1 MKQFKQ
7 LGLIAVLALALGACG
22 ESKEAATDGAAAT
35 PTATVSVEHKL
46 GTVEV
51 KQNPERVVVFDFGA
65 LDTLEALG
73 VDVVGLPKA
82 NIPAYLSKYKDDKY
96 GNMGGL
102 KEPNFEAIHAAKPDL
117 IIISDRQAKL
127 FDQLNEIAPTVYTNV
142 DYSDYM
148 ASLEK
153 NVKTLAGL
161 FGKEAKAEEALAA
174 LKADIAAVNEK
185 TGAMDEKGL
194 IVLVNDGKISAYG
207 SKSRFG
213 FIHDVLGMKQ
223 ADENISVS
231 THGQS
236 VAFEYIVKTN
246 PDYIFVID
254 RSAVVGNSE
263 TAAKQVIENEL
274 VQKTNAFKN
283 SHIVYLDPNVWYL
296 SGGGLGSAQEMVN
309 EVKAA
314 L

>member
-7 LGLIAVLALALGACG
+7 LGLIAIMALALGACG
-22 ESKEAATDGAAAT
+22 EGKEASTDATA
-35 PTATVSVEHKL
+35 PVATVSVAHKL

-73 VDVVGLPKA
+73 VDVIGLPKA
-82 NIPAYLSKYKDDKY
+82 NIPAYLSQYKDDKY
-96 GNMGGL
+96 VDVGNL

-142 DYSDYM
+142 DYSDYLP
-148 ASLEK
+148 SLEK
-153 NVKTLAGL
+153 NVQTLASL
-161 FGKEAKAEEALAA
+161 FGKEAQATEALTK
-174 LKADIAAVNEK
+174 LEQEIAAVNEK
-185 TGAMDEKGL
+185 TTAMNEKAL

-213 FIHDVLGMKQ
+213 FIHDVLGVKQ

>member
-22 ESKEAATDGAAAT
+22 ETKEAATDGAAA
-35 PTATVSVEHKL
+35 PAATVSVEHKL

-51 KQNPERVVVFDFGA
+51 KQNPERVVAFDFGA

-73 VDVVGLPKA
+73 VDVIGLPKA

-96 GNMGGL
+96 ADMGGL

-142 DYSDYM
+142 DYNDYVP
-148 ASLEK
+148 SLEK
-153 NVKTLAGL
+153 NVKTLASL
-161 FGKEAKAEEALAA
+161 FGKEAQADEALAT
-174 LKADIAAVNEK
+174 LKADIASVNEK
-185 TGAMDEKGL
+185 TNAMPEKGL

-213 FIHDVLGMKQ
+213 FIHDVLGVKQ
-223 ADENISVS
+223 ADEAISVS

-283 SHIVYLDPNVWYL
+283 GHIVYLDPNTWYL
-296 SGGGLGSAQEMVN
+296 SGGGLGSTKEMVE

>member
-7 LGLIAVLALALGACG
+7 LGLIAVMALALGACG
-22 ESKEAATDGAAAT
+22 EQAAKTDGAAPA
-35 PTATVSVEHKL
+35 ATVSVAHKL

-73 VDVVGLPKA
+73 VDVIGLPKA
-82 NIPAYLSKYKDDKY
+82 NIPSYLSKYKDDKY
-96 GNMGGL
+96 ADLGNL

-127 FDQLNEIAPTVYTNV
+127 FDQLNAIAPTVYTNV
-142 DYSDYM
+142 DYSDYLP
-148 ASLEK
+148 SLEK
-153 NVKTLAGL
+153 NVHTLASL
-161 FGKEAKAEEALAA
+161 FGKEAQADEALAKV
-174 LKADIAAVNEK
+174 KADIAKVNEQ
-185 TGAMDEKGL
+185 TSAMSEKGL

-283 SHIVYLDPNVWYL
+283 GHIVYLDPNVWYL

>member
-22 ESKEAATDGAAAT
+22 ETKETADSTAT
-35 PTATVSVEHKL
+35 PTATVSIEHKL

-51 KQNPERVVVFDFGA
+51 KQNPERVVTFDFGA

-73 VDVVGLPKA
+73 VEIIGLPKA
-82 NIPAYLSKYKDDKY
+82 NIPAYLEKYKDDKY
-96 GNMGGL
+96 VDMGGL

-142 DYSDYM
+142 DYNDYVP
-148 ASLEK
+148 SLEK

-161 FGKEAKAEEALAA
+161 FGKEAQAEEALAA
-174 LKADIAAVNEK
+174 LKADIASVNEK
-185 TGAMDEKGL
+185 TNAMSEKGL
-194 IVLVNDGKISAYG
+194 ILLVNDGKLSAYG

-223 ADENISVS
+223 ADEGISVS

-263 TAAKQVIENEL
+263 TGAKQVIENEL
-274 VQKTNAFKN
+274 VQKTNAFQN
-283 SHIVYLDPNVWYL
+283 NHIVYLDPNTWYL
-296 SGGGLGSAQEMVN
+296 SGGGLGSTKEMVE
-309 EVKAA
+309 EVNAA